1 MRAAKLL
8 LLLTM
13 ACCAAVGC
21 ASVSEAL
28 PYQVRN
34 DAIPEPLTEV
44 PGDPS
49 RGREIVMGRD
59 GNCLLC
65 HAIPETRQRFM
76 GNVAPPL
83 SHVATRLTPGQIRLR
98 VVDPTRLNPDAVMPA
113 YYRVEGLD
121 RVARPFQGR
130 PILSAQQVEDVV
142 AYLSTL
148 K

>member
-8 LLLTM
+8 LLFAT
-13 ACCAAVGC
+13 ACCGVAGC
-21 ASVSEAL
+21 ASGPEAL
-28 PYQVRN
+28 PYRVRN
-34 DAIPEPLTEV
+34 DEIPEPLTEV
-44 PGDPS
+44 PGDAS
-49 RGREIVMGRD
+49 QGREIVMGRD

-65 HAIPETRQRFM
+65 HAIPETGQRFM

-83 SHVATRLTPGQIRLR
+83 SNVATRLTPGQIRLR
-98 VVDPTRLNPDAVMPA
+98 IVDPTRLNPDAVMPA
-113 YYRVEGLD
+113 YYRIEGLD
-121 RVARPFQGR
+121 RVAPPFQGQ